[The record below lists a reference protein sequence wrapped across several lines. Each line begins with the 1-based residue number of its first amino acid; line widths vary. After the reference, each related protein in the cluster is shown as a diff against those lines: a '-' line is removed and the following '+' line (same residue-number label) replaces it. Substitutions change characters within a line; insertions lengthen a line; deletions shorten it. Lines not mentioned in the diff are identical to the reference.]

1 MDHVCIEVRRVKA
14 AVVAVASTSPAVAE
28 EMERDGGARAL
39 LSSGRY
45 VSVRCV
51 AQVYT
56 TYLSEQ
62 ALTTT
67 NRDDLGRLPAALSEQ
82 FACSTADA

>member
-1 MDHVCIEVRRVKA
+1 M
-14 AVVAVASTSPAVAE
+14 VAVASTSPAVAE
-28 EMERDGGARAL
+28 EVERDGGARAPCL
-39 LSSGRY
+39 VAGY